1 MLFSGAHRDAK
12 TPSAAE
18 LLSTLEQE
26 EHDHNMEEMNK
37 KLVSKNAKKFEM

>member
-26 EHDHNMEEMNK
+26 KMEEMK
-37 KLVSKNAKKFEM
+37 KTLKVKKRENRLK